1 MIIYKIT
8 NKINNKVYIGQTIR
22 TLEDRWKRHQNDAL
36 NNILDTHFAR
46 AIRYYKPENFIIEI
60 IDTANNQEELTKK
73 EYYWINYYDSVNN
86 GYNETN
92 AKYKCGGNTYK
103 SKTPEELKIIG
114 DKIRESKLGAKN
126 PNATCVKCKN
136 IKTNEEYHFGSQS
149 EMQTFFNENNHQ
161 FISRRCNH
169 NIKVLYNNEWLIAYE
184 NDDYITDYTTKQNI
198 RKTGIQIKV
207 TNLNTN
213 ETKVFKSYRETERE
227 MPELPSRQIIAEIAK
242 GNRKQIP
249 GYKIEILE

>member
-1 MIIYKIT
+1 MIIYKVT
-8 NKINNKVYIGQTIR
+8 NKINQKVYIGQTIG
-22 TLEDRWKRHQNDAL
+22 TLENRWKRHKNDAL

-46 AIRYYKPENFIIEI
+46 AIRYYKPENFTIEI

-73 EYYWINYYDSVNN
+73 EYYWINYYNSINN

-92 AKYKCGGNTYK
+92 AEYKCGGNTYK

-126 PNATCVKCKN
+126 PNATGVKCKN

-149 EMQTFFNENNHQ
+149 EMQAFFNENNHQ

-169 NIKVLYNNEWLIAYE
+169 NIKVLYNNEWIIAYE
-184 NDDYITDYTTKQNI
+184 NDDYIKDYTTKQNI
-198 RKTGIQIKV
+198 RKTGTQIKV

-213 ETKVFKSYRETERE
+213 EIKVFKSYRETERE
-227 MPELPSRQIIAEIAK
+227 MPELPNRQIIAEIAK

-249 GYKIEILE
+249 GYKIEILK